1 MLFLAKRAGTVQPSL
16 FFCQSFHCFFLHTAE
31 SGVFSKVRVHCHW
44 GRVRQHPGT
53 AGRTGLAAIQ
63 QALGVC
69 TDGAERGDGA
79 LSFPRLWPWLA
90 GRLSYLMIW
99 RKQCLPTDGAKSPRW
114 AGTVCIF
121 VRSVPVKTALRI
133 NQVLSRVVSPPLTA
147 VYAQNKAKI
156 WFILEECTKE
166 SNK

>member
-1 MLFLAKRAGTVQPSL
+1 MFFLVKRAGTVQPSL
-16 FFCQSFHCFFLHTAE
+16 FLPKFSLFFLAHCRKWRVLKSSRALPLRTSTATPRH
-31 SGVFSKVRVHCHW
+31 SGQNWTGCYTTSPWSMHRWCW
-44 GRVRQHPGT
+44 EGRRS
-53 AGRTGLAAIQ
+53 II
-63 QALGVC
+63 
-69 TDGAERGDGA
+69 
-79 LSFPRLWPWLA
+79 FPSAVTMA